1 VAAAS
6 TEPTTANPDELLRRI
21 EEVWRSRLEFLISG
35 LKVIA
40 GSSTK
45 TGSRKHQ
52 LRKYREYKKSLAEWM
67 AELTTGQ
74 LAGVQIA
81 ATSILSHRHILAV
94 FEVQADSLA
103 AAAGVIKTATRARGP
118 YTRLPGRGYVWFASR
133 KRAVSERANDP
144 VDAPLLLS
152 DAIRAARNDDSFL
165 DDFLKEAIGK
175 PATVRNL
182 GMLAR
187 VLAQPGAGTDAKLQE
202 IARDGDPIGA
212 LVRQIAILSSP
223 GGAVRLKAIKGRAEK
238 LRNLVPVL
246 GQRRIH
252 LSKLACTESPDRPGL
267 MRCIPSWQFEWI
279 KRRGGEYQ
287 TPEEFNICKTVFA
300 DEAWRREFDDS
311 ALRECSNIGLRSR
324 ESDRDCNVLE
334 YDCLQRQGLTTE
346 EIGKALSWSEQTVTS
361 VERSWKRRRERD
373 TEQREWEADVDQQ
386 NVEAS
391 DSDLAEHLVD
401 QGVNRAAGRAH
412 EGKFLYEDARHFRA
426 QINSNTWEF
435 EPADLLNAAAQ
446 YTKDLDIVALL
457 QQYFIEYKT
466 AKETIASLGWTLDRF
481 DRTRV
486 AWGRARNEVFRRVP
500 LYNSH
505 KTTGMSSD
513 RTRQNTFTSFHCNAS
528 HTWKE
533 DLLFDEIDE
542 SGKLTLYGRKGAR
555 KPHTFSHRAAEPLSN
570 TPVCALCRYPAELAR
585 RVPLLLGEHVC
596 RRPSEVI
603 LGRKPNLEEAPSTF
617 PVGWFEPPRPV
628 EDANGPTIRGKCE
641 LIWTKDELIA
651 LYYRVW
657 GPDWAP
663 ALIAKAPSWLKA
675 GTKRVPVVS
684 AGWQVQD
691 GGDQPVSL

>member
-246 GQRRIH
+246 GQRRI
-252 LSKLACTESPDRPGL
+252 SNGSSAA
-267 MRCIPSWQFEWI
+267 
-279 KRRGGEYQ
+279 GGS
-287 TPEEFNICKTVFA
+287 T
-300 DEAWRREFDDS
+300 R
-311 ALRECSNIGLRSR
+311 
-324 ESDRDCNVLE
+324 
-334 YDCLQRQGLTTE
+334 LQRNSTFARRFLRTRHGAVSLMIRPFASVRTLVCGVGNLIVT
-346 EIGKALSWSEQTVTS
+346 ATFWSMTVY
-361 VERSWKRRRERD
+361 R
-373 TEQREWEADVDQQ
+373 
-386 NVEAS
+386 
-391 DSDLAEHLVD
+391 
-401 QGVNRAAGRAH
+401 GRA
-412 EGKFLYEDARHFRA
+412 
-426 QINSNTWEF
+426 
-435 EPADLLNAAAQ
+435 
-446 YTKDLDIVALL
+446 
-457 QQYFIEYKT
+457 
-466 AKETIASLGWTLDRF
+466 
-481 DRTRV
+481 
-486 AWGRARNEVFRRVP
+486 
-500 LYNSH
+500 
-505 KTTGMSSD
+505 
-513 RTRQNTFTSFHCNAS
+513 
-528 HTWKE
+528 
-533 DLLFDEIDE
+533 
-542 SGKLTLYGRKGAR
+542 
-555 KPHTFSHRAAEPLSN
+555 
-570 TPVCALCRYPAELAR
+570 
-585 RVPLLLGEHVC
+585 
-596 RRPSEVI
+596 
-603 LGRKPNLEEAPSTF
+603 
-617 PVGWFEPPRPV
+617 
-628 EDANGPTIRGKCE
+628 
-641 LIWTKDELIA
+641 
-651 LYYRVW
+651 
-657 GPDWAP
+657 
-663 ALIAKAPSWLKA
+663 
-675 GTKRVPVVS
+675 
-684 AGWQVQD
+684 
-691 GGDQPVSL
+691 